1 MNLSSLLDKMAAVAR
16 RDLLTAIRYRT
27 GFLALAGSATVELAA
42 FYYLSRAVGPAFRP
56 QGFDYFPF
64 LLVGTGFYAFLVKGV
79 NAFLTTVADAQQ
91 TGTLEVLMTTATPPT
106 LLIFMSAVS
115 AFAGSA
121 LELVL
126 YLATGL
132 IVFGAPLHPNWL
144 GCAVIFTLSLVLAIA
159 IGIGAAALQ
168 LAIQKGSAV
177 LWLLG
182 SGTWLLTGTLFPVSS
197 LPKALR
203 SFSALIPITH
213 SLDGM
218 RLALLQGVPFAFLG
232 REVVTLG
239 LFCLLLLPFSLLVFS
254 YTLRRARLEGTL
266 SFY

>member
-1 MNLSSLLDKMAAVAR
+1 MNPFSWLDKMVAVAR

-27 GFLALAGSATVELAA
+27 AFLTLVGAAIAELAA
-42 FYYLSRAVGPAFRP
+42 FYYLSQAIGPAFRP

-64 LLVGTGFYAFLVKGV
+64 LMVGTGFYAFLVKGV

-106 LLIFMSAVS
+106 LLIFVSAVS
-115 AFAGSA
+115 AFAGSL

-126 YLATGL
+126 YLVTGL
-132 IVFGAPLHPNWL
+132 IVFGAPIHPNWL
-144 GCAVIFTLSLVLAIA
+144 GCAVIFMLSLGMAVA
-159 IGIGAAALQ
+159 IGIAAAAVQ
-168 LAIQKGSAV
+168 LAVQKGSAV

-182 SGTWLLTGTLFPVSS
+182 SVTWLLTGTLFPVSS

-203 SFSALIPITH
+203 NLSALIPITH

-218 RLALLQGVPFAFLG
+218 RLALLQGVPFPSLA
-232 REVVTLG
+232 REIVILA
-239 LFCLLLLPFSLLVFS
+239 LFCLFLLPFSLLIFS
-254 YTLRRARLEGTL
+254 YTLHRARVEGSL